1 MKILFTF
8 PGQGTQH
15 EGMLQNLPGTELEQ
29 ARAVLGAEVDTLDSA
44 SSLTHTRAVQLSL
57 LIAGVAW
64 ARELERRGVSP
75 DIVSGLSI
83 GAYPAAVIAGSLDF
97 TDALKLVALRGDLM
111 EQAYPHGYGLT
122 AIMGLTL
129 PQVENLIQG
138 TGTYIANLNAE
149 TQIVIAG
156 TDDGMAQ
163 VAERALAKGASKA
176 KRLAVSVPSHCA
188 LLAEPAKKLAAAFES
203 VTLSRPRCAYLS
215 GSTGRV
221 LWQPEKIADD
231 LAMNMARTVRWQ
243 EAVISANE
251 REARL
256 AIEMPPGGILT
267 CLTRQ
272 AAWEGES
279 ISLERSGVDVAVHLA
294 GRLRA
299 CVFLPGGGCALPGLR
314 VRLYYFVGRVRRNAS
329 PPGKASG
336 SVLQTSG
343 VHPPF
348 RGQCSQARIL
358 LAVAG
363 KDDRNQLLHLVRLC
377 QLQ

>member
-15 EGMLQNLPGTELEQ
+15 AGMLQNLPGTELAL
-29 ARAVLGAEVDTLDSA
+29 ARDVLGVEADALDSPDA
-44 SSLTHTRAVQLSL
+44 LKHTRAVQLAL

-83 GAYPAAVIAGSLDF
+83 GAYPAAVVAGALDF
-97 TDALKLVALRGDLM
+97 ADALRLVALRGDLM
-111 EQAYPHGYGLT
+111 EQAWPHGYGLT

-129 PQVENLIQG
+129 SQVESLVEG
-138 TGTYIANLNAE
+138 SGTYIANLNAE

-156 TDDGMAQ
+156 ADEAMAD
-163 VAERALAKGASKA
+163 VAKRALEKGASKA
-176 KRLAVSVPSHCA
+176 RRLAVSVPSHCE
-188 LLAEPAKKLAAAFES
+188 LLAEPAQKLVEAFSE
-203 VTLSRPRCAYLS
+203 VTLSRPHHAYLS

-221 LWQPEKIADD
+221 LWQPERIADD

-256 AIEMPPGGILT
+256 AIEMPPGGVLT

-279 ISLERSGVDVAVHLA
+279 ISLERSGMDVAVHLA
-294 GRLRA
+294 KRLR
-299 CVFLPGGGCALPGLR
+299 
-314 VRLYYFVGRVRRNAS
+314 
-329 PPGKASG
+329 
-336 SVLQTSG
+336 T
-343 VHPPF
+343 
-348 RGQCSQARIL
+348 
-358 LAVAG
+358 
-363 KDDRNQLLHLVRLC
+363 
-377 QLQ
+377 

>member
-15 EGMLQNLPGTELEQ
+15 PSMLKALPGTEMAL
-29 ARAVLGAEVDTLDSA
+29 AREVLGAEVDSLDSSDA
-44 SSLTHTRAVQLSL
+44 LQHTRAVQLAL

-64 ARELERRGVSP
+64 AREVQRRGVSP

-83 GAYPAAVIAGSLDF
+83 GAYPAAVIAGALEF
-97 TDALKLVALRGDLM
+97 TDALRLVALRGDLM

-129 PQVENLIQG
+129 PQVEKLIEG
-138 TGTYIANLNAE
+138 SGTYIANLNAE

-156 TDDGMAQ
+156 SDDAMAQ
-163 VAERALAKGASKA
+163 VAKRALEKGASKA
-176 KRLAVSVPSHCA
+176 HRLAVSVPSHCE
-188 LLAEPAKKLAAAFES
+188 LLAPPAQKLVAAFEN

-221 LWQPEKIADD
+221 LWTPEKIADD

-256 AIEMPPGGILT
+256 AIEMPPGGVLT

-279 ISLERSGVDVAVHLA
+279 ISLERSGIDVAVHLA
-294 GRLRA
+294 QRL
-299 CVFLPGGGCALPGLR
+299 
-314 VRLYYFVGRVRRNAS
+314 S
-329 PPGKASG
+329 
-336 SVLQTSG
+336 T
-343 VHPPF
+343 
-348 RGQCSQARIL
+348 
-358 LAVAG
+358 
-363 KDDRNQLLHLVRLC
+363 
-377 QLQ
+377 

>member
-15 EGMLQNLPGTELEQ
+15 PGMLKALPGTEMAL
-29 ARAVLGAEVDTLDSA
+29 AREVLGAEVDSLDSPDA
-44 SSLTHTRAVQLSL
+44 LQHTRAVQLAL

-64 ARELERRGVSP
+64 AREVQRRGVSP

-83 GAYPAAVIAGSLDF
+83 GAYPAAVIAGALEF
-97 TDALKLVALRGDLM
+97 TDALRLVALRGDLM

-129 PQVENLIQG
+129 PQVEKLIEG
-138 TGTYIANLNAE
+138 GGTYIANLNAE

-156 TDDGMAQ
+156 SGDAMAE
-163 VAERALAKGASKA
+163 VAKRALEKGASKA
-176 KRLAVSVPSHCA
+176 HRLAVSVPSHCE
-188 LLAEPAKKLAAAFES
+188 LLAPPAQKLVAAFEN
-203 VTLSRPRCAYLS
+203 VALSRPRCAYLS

-221 LWQPEKIADD
+221 LWTPEKIADD

-256 AIEMPPGGILT
+256 AIEMPPGGVLT

-279 ISLERSGVDVAVHLA
+279 ISLERSGIDVAVHLA
-294 GRLRA
+294 QRLSA
-299 CVFLPGGGCALPGLR
+299 
-314 VRLYYFVGRVRRNAS
+314 
-329 PPGKASG
+329 
-336 SVLQTSG
+336 
-343 VHPPF
+343 
-348 RGQCSQARIL
+348 
-358 LAVAG
+358 
-363 KDDRNQLLHLVRLC
+363 
-377 QLQ
+377 

>member
-15 EGMLQNLPGTELEQ
+15 TGMLQNLPGTELAL
-29 ARAVLGAEVDTLDSA
+29 AREVLGAEADTLDTPDA
-44 SSLTHTRAVQLSL
+44 LQHTRAVQLAL

-64 ARELERRGVSP
+64 ARELERRGVAP

-83 GAYPAAVIAGSLDF
+83 GAYPAAVIAGALEF
-97 TDALKLVALRGDLM
+97 TDALTLVALRGDLM

-129 PQVENLIQG
+129 PQVESLVAGSG
-138 TGTYIANLNAE
+138 TFIANLNAE

-156 TDDGMAQ
+156 SDEAMAD
-163 VAERALAKGASKA
+163 VAKRALDKGASKA
-176 KRLAVSVPSHCA
+176 HRLAVSVPSHCA
-188 LLAEPAKKLAAAFES
+188 LLAEPAQRLVEAFRH

-221 LWQPEKIADD
+221 LWQPERIADD

-243 EAVISANE
+243 DAAISANE

-256 AIEMPPGGILT
+256 AIEMPPGGVLT

-272 AAWEGES
+272 AEWEGES
-279 ISLERSGVDVAVHLA
+279 VSLERSGVDVAVHLA
-294 GRLRA
+294 KRLR
-299 CVFLPGGGCALPGLR
+299 G
-314 VRLYYFVGRVRRNAS
+314 
-329 PPGKASG
+329 
-336 SVLQTSG
+336 
-343 VHPPF
+343 
-348 RGQCSQARIL
+348 
-358 LAVAG
+358 
-363 KDDRNQLLHLVRLC
+363 
-377 QLQ
+377 

>member
-15 EGMLQNLPGTELEQ
+15 AGMLQHLPGTEMAQ
-29 ARAVLGAEVDTLDSA
+29 AREILGAEVDTLDGASA
-44 SSLTHTRAVQLSL
+44 LAHTRAVQLSL
-57 LIAGVAW
+57 LISGVAW
-64 ARELERRGVSP
+64 ARELQRRGVSP

-83 GAYPAAVIAGSLDF
+83 GAYPAAVVAGALNF

-129 PQVENLIQG
+129 PQVETLIEDS
-138 TGTYIANLNAE
+138 GTYIANLNAE

-156 TDDGMAQ
+156 TDEGMAK
-163 VAERALAKGASKA
+163 VAARALAKGASKA
-176 KRLAVSVPSHCA
+176 HRLTVSVPSHCE
-188 LLAEPAKKLAAAFES
+188 LLAEPAQKLVEAFQS

-256 AIEMPPGGILT
+256 AIELPPGGVLT

-279 ISLERSGVDVAVHLA
+279 ISLERSGMDVAVHLA
-294 GRLRA
+294 KRLRA
-299 CVFLPGGGCALPGLR
+299 
-314 VRLYYFVGRVRRNAS
+314 
-329 PPGKASG
+329 
-336 SVLQTSG
+336 
-343 VHPPF
+343 
-348 RGQCSQARIL
+348 
-358 LAVAG
+358 
-363 KDDRNQLLHLVRLC
+363 
-377 QLQ
+377 

>member
-8 PGQGTQH
+8 PGQGTQYP
-15 EGMLQNLPGTELEQ
+15 GMLKALPGTEMAL
-29 ARAVLGAEVDTLDSA
+29 AREVLGAEVDSLDSPDA
-44 SSLTHTRAVQLSL
+44 LQHTRAVQLAL

-64 ARELERRGVSP
+64 AREVQRRGVSP

-83 GAYPAAVIAGSLDF
+83 GAYPAAVIAGALEF
-97 TDALKLVALRGDLM
+97 TDALRLVALRGDLM

-129 PQVENLIQG
+129 PQVEKLIEG
-138 TGTYIANLNAE
+138 SGTYIANLNAE

-156 TDDGMAQ
+156 SDDAMAE
-163 VAERALAKGASKA
+163 VAKRALEKGASKA
-176 KRLAVSVPSHCA
+176 HRLAVSVPSHCE
-188 LLAEPAKKLAAAFES
+188 LLAPPAQKLVAAFEN

-221 LWQPEKIADD
+221 LWTPEKIADD

-256 AIEMPPGGILT
+256 AIEMPPGGVLT

-279 ISLERSGVDVAVHLA
+279 ISLERSGIDVAVHLA
-294 GRLRA
+294 QRLSA
-299 CVFLPGGGCALPGLR
+299 
-314 VRLYYFVGRVRRNAS
+314 
-329 PPGKASG
+329 
-336 SVLQTSG
+336 
-343 VHPPF
+343 
-348 RGQCSQARIL
+348 
-358 LAVAG
+358 
-363 KDDRNQLLHLVRLC
+363 
-377 QLQ
+377 

>member
-15 EGMLQNLPGTELEQ
+15 PDMLQNLPGTELAQ
-29 ARAVLGAEVDTLDSA
+29 ARDVLGAEADALDSPA
-44 SSLTHTRAVQLSL
+44 ALQHTRAVQLSL

-64 ARELERRGVSP
+64 ARELERRGVLP

-83 GAYPAAVIAGSLDF
+83 GAYPAAVVAGALDF
-97 TDALKLVALRGDLM
+97 ADALRLVALRGDLM
-111 EQAYPHGYGLT
+111 EQAWPHGYGLT
-122 AIMGLTL
+122 AIIGLTL
-129 PQVENLIQG
+129 AQVESLVEG
-138 TGTYIANLNAE
+138 SGTYIANLNAE

-156 TDDGMAQ
+156 ADEAMAD
-163 VAERALAKGASKA
+163 VAKRALEKGANKA
-176 KRLAVSVPSHCA
+176 HRLAVSVPSHCE
-188 LLAEPAKKLAAAFES
+188 LLAEPAQKLAAAFAQ
-203 VTLSRPRCAYLS
+203 VTLSRPRYAYLS

-256 AIEMPPGGILT
+256 AIEMPPGGVLT

-279 ISLERSGVDVAVHLA
+279 VSLERSGVDVAVHLA
-294 GRLRA
+294 KRLRA
-299 CVFLPGGGCALPGLR
+299 
-314 VRLYYFVGRVRRNAS
+314 
-329 PPGKASG
+329 
-336 SVLQTSG
+336 
-343 VHPPF
+343 
-348 RGQCSQARIL
+348 
-358 LAVAG
+358 
-363 KDDRNQLLHLVRLC
+363 
-377 QLQ
+377 

>member
-15 EGMLQNLPGTELEQ
+15 PDMLQNLPGPELAQ
-29 ARAVLGAEVDTLDSA
+29 AREVLGAEADGLDSPDA
-44 SSLTHTRAVQLSL
+44 LKHTRAVQLAL

-64 ARELERRGVSP
+64 ARELARRGAAP

-83 GAYPAAVIAGSLDF
+83 GAYPAAVVAGALDF
-97 TDALKLVALRGDLM
+97 SDALKLVALRGDLM

-129 PQVENLIQG
+129 PQVESLVEGSG
-138 TGTYIANLNAE
+138 TWIANLNAE

-156 TDDGMAQ
+156 TDEAMAG
-163 VAERALAKGASKA
+163 VAKRALAKGASKA
-176 KRLAVSVPSHCA
+176 HRLAVSVPSHCE
-188 LLAEPAKKLAAAFES
+188 LLAEPAQKLAAFS
-203 VTLSRPRCAYLS
+203 NVTLSRPRCAYLS

-256 AIEMPPGGILT
+256 AIEMPPGGVLT

-279 ISLERSGVDVAVHLA
+279 VSLERNGVEVAVHLA
-294 GRLRA
+294 KRLRA
-299 CVFLPGGGCALPGLR
+299 
-314 VRLYYFVGRVRRNAS
+314 
-329 PPGKASG
+329 
-336 SVLQTSG
+336 
-343 VHPPF
+343 
-348 RGQCSQARIL
+348 
-358 LAVAG
+358 
-363 KDDRNQLLHLVRLC
+363 
-377 QLQ
+377 

>member
-29 ARAVLGAEVDTLDSA
+29 ARAV
-44 SSLTHTRAVQLSL
+44 
-57 LIAGVAW
+57 
-64 ARELERRGVSP
+64 
-75 DIVSGLSI
+75 
-83 GAYPAAVIAGSLDF
+83 
-97 TDALKLVALRGDLM
+97 
-111 EQAYPHGYGLT
+111 
-122 AIMGLTL
+122 
-129 PQVENLIQG
+129 
-138 TGTYIANLNAE
+138 
-149 TQIVIAG
+149 
-156 TDDGMAQ
+156 
-163 VAERALAKGASKA
+163 
-176 KRLAVSVPSHCA
+176 

-299 CVFLPGGGCALPGLR
+299 
-314 VRLYYFVGRVRRNAS
+314 
-329 PPGKASG
+329 
-336 SVLQTSG
+336 
-343 VHPPF
+343 
-348 RGQCSQARIL
+348 
-358 LAVAG
+358 
-363 KDDRNQLLHLVRLC
+363 
-377 QLQ
+377 

>member
-1 MKILFTF
+1 MKIVFTF

-15 EGMLQNLPGTELEQ
+15 AGMLQNLPGDEMAQ
-29 ARAVLGAEVDTLDSA
+29 AREVLGAETDTLDSPTA
-44 SSLTHTRAVQLSL
+44 LEHTRAVQLSL

-64 ARELERRGVSP
+64 ARELERRGVAP

-83 GAYPAAVIAGSLDF
+83 GAYPAAVVAGALDF
-97 TDALKLVALRGDLM
+97 TDALRLVALRGDLM

-129 PQVENLIQG
+129 PQVETLIEG

-156 TDDGMAQ
+156 TDEGMAQ

-176 KRLAVSVPSHCA
+176 RRLAVSVPSHCELLHEPA
-188 LLAEPAKKLAAAFES
+188 LKLAEAFS
-203 VTLSRPRCAYLS
+203 RVTLSRPRCAWLS

-243 EAVISANE
+243 EAMISASE
-251 REARL
+251 RDGRL
-256 AIEMPPGGILT
+256 AIEMPPGGVLT

-272 AAWEGES
+272 AAWKGEA

-294 GRLRA
+294 KRLSA
-299 CVFLPGGGCALPGLR
+299 
-314 VRLYYFVGRVRRNAS
+314 
-329 PPGKASG
+329 
-336 SVLQTSG
+336 
-343 VHPPF
+343 
-348 RGQCSQARIL
+348 
-358 LAVAG
+358 
-363 KDDRNQLLHLVRLC
+363 
-377 QLQ
+377 

>member
-8 PGQGTQH
+8 PGQGTQNP
-15 EGMLQNLPGTELEQ
+15 GMLHNVPGTELAQ
-29 ARAVLGAEVDTLDSA
+29 AREVFGAEADTLDSPDA
-44 SSLTHTRAVQLSL
+44 LQHTRAVQLAL

-83 GAYPAAVIAGSLDF
+83 GAYPAAVVAGALDF
-97 TDALKLVALRGDLM
+97 ADALRLVALRGDLM

-129 PQVENLIQG
+129 SQVESLVEGSG
-138 TGTYIANLNAE
+138 TWIANLNAE

-156 TDDGMAQ
+156 SDEAMAA
-163 VAERALAKGASKA
+163 VAKRALEKGASKA
-176 KRLAVSVPSHCA
+176 HRLAVSVPSHCE
-188 LLAEPAKKLAAAFES
+188 LLAEPAQKLAAAFS
-203 VTLSRPRCAYLS
+203 NVTLSRPRCAYLS
-215 GSTGRV
+215 GSSGRV

-256 AIEMPPGGILT
+256 AIEMPPGGVLT

-279 ISLERSGVDVAVHLA
+279 ISLERDGVDVAVHLA
-294 GRLRA
+294 KRLR
-299 CVFLPGGGCALPGLR
+299 
-314 VRLYYFVGRVRRNAS
+314 
-329 PPGKASG
+329 
-336 SVLQTSG
+336 T
-343 VHPPF
+343 
-348 RGQCSQARIL
+348 
-358 LAVAG
+358 
-363 KDDRNQLLHLVRLC
+363 
-377 QLQ
+377 

>member
-15 EGMLQNLPGTELEQ
+15 EGMLQNLPGTELAQ
-29 ARAVLGAEVDTLDSA
+29 AREALGTEVDTLDSA
-44 SSLTHTRAVQLSL
+44 ASLSHTRGVQLSL

-64 ARELERRGVSP
+64 ARELERRGVTP

-83 GAYPAAVIAGSLDF
+83 GAYPAAVIAGALDF
-97 TDALKLVALRGDLM
+97 TDAIRLVALRGDLM

-129 PQVENLIQG
+129 PQVEQLIDG

-156 TDDGMAQ
+156 TDEGMAQ
-163 VAERALAKGASKA
+163 VAKRALEKGANKA
-176 KRLAVSVPSHCA
+176 HRLAVSVPSHCE
-188 LLAEPAKKLAAAFES
+188 LLAEPAQKLEAAFET
-203 VTLSRPRCAYLS
+203 VTLSRPRLAYLS

-221 LWQPEKIADD
+221 LWQPERIADD

-243 EAVISANE
+243 EAMISANE

-256 AIEMPPGGILT
+256 AIEMPPGGVLT

-272 AAWEGES
+272 ASWEGET

-294 GRLRA
+294 GRLQR
-299 CVFLPGGGCALPGLR
+299 
-314 VRLYYFVGRVRRNAS
+314 
-329 PPGKASG
+329 
-336 SVLQTSG
+336 
-343 VHPPF
+343 
-348 RGQCSQARIL
+348 
-358 LAVAG
+358 
-363 KDDRNQLLHLVRLC
+363 
-377 QLQ
+377 

>member
-1 MKILFTF
+1 MKIVFTF

-15 EGMLQNLPGTELEQ
+15 VGMLQNLPGDELAQ
-29 ARAVLGAEVDTLDSA
+29 AREVLGAETDTLDSPA
-44 SSLTHTRAVQLSL
+44 ALEHTRAVQLSL

-64 ARELERRGVSP
+64 ARELERRGVAP

-83 GAYPAAVIAGSLDF
+83 GAYPAAVVAGALDF
-97 TDALKLVALRGDLM
+97 ADALRLVALRGDLM

-129 PQVENLIQG
+129 PQVETLLDG

-156 TDDGMAQ
+156 TDEGMAQ

-176 KRLAVSVPSHCA
+176 RRLAVSVPSHCELLHEPA
-188 LLAEPAKKLAAAFES
+188 LKLAEAFS
-203 VTLSRPRCAYLS
+203 RVTLSRPRCAWLS

-243 EAVISANE
+243 EAMISASE
-251 REARL
+251 RDGRL
-256 AIEMPPGGILT
+256 AIEMPPGGVLT

-272 AAWEGES
+272 AAWKGEA

-294 GRLRA
+294 KRLQR
-299 CVFLPGGGCALPGLR
+299 
-314 VRLYYFVGRVRRNAS
+314 
-329 PPGKASG
+329 
-336 SVLQTSG
+336 
-343 VHPPF
+343 
-348 RGQCSQARIL
+348 
-358 LAVAG
+358 
-363 KDDRNQLLHLVRLC
+363 
-377 QLQ
+377 

>member
-15 EGMLQNLPGTELEQ
+15 PGMLQQLPGTALAE
-29 ARAVLGAEVDTLDSA
+29 AREVLGAEVDTLDTPEA
-44 SSLTHTRAVQLSL
+44 LEHTRAVQLSL

-64 ARELERRGVSP
+64 ARELQRQGVEP

-83 GAYPAAVIAGSLDF
+83 GAYPAAVVAGALAFD
-97 TDALKLVALRGDLM
+97 DALRLVALRGDLM

-129 PQVENLIQG
+129 PQVEAISEGSQ
-138 TGTYIANLNAE
+138 TWIANLNAE

-156 TDDGMAQ
+156 RDEDMAQ
-163 VAERALAKGASKA
+163 VAEKALAKGASKA
-176 KRLAVSVPSHCA
+176 KRLAVSVPSHCE
-188 LLAEPAKKLAAAFES
+188 LLTRPAEKLAQAFAGVS
-203 VTLSRPRCAYLS
+203 LSRPACAYLS

-256 AIEMPPGGILT
+256 AIEMPPGGVLT

-272 AAWEGES
+272 AAWDGET
-279 ISLERSGVDVAVHLA
+279 ISLERSGIDVARHLA
-294 GRLRA
+294 KRLREQ
-299 CVFLPGGGCALPGLR
+299 G
-314 VRLYYFVGRVRRNAS
+314 
-329 PPGKASG
+329 
-336 SVLQTSG
+336 
-343 VHPPF
+343 
-348 RGQCSQARIL
+348 
-358 LAVAG
+358 
-363 KDDRNQLLHLVRLC
+363 
-377 QLQ
+377 

>member
-15 EGMLQNLPGTELEQ
+15 PGMLQHLPGDELAQ
-29 ARAVLGAEVDTLDSA
+29 AREVLGDEALTLDTPDA
-44 SSLTHTRAVQLSL
+44 LKHTRAVQLSL

-64 ARELERRGVSP
+64 ARELERRDVAP

-83 GAYPAAVIAGSLDF
+83 GAYPAAVVAGALDF
-97 TDALKLVALRGDLM
+97 RDALTLVALRGDLM

-129 PQVENLIQG
+129 SQVEPLLEG

-149 TQIVIAG
+149 TQTVIAG
-156 TDDGMAQ
+156 PDDGMAI
-163 VAERALAKGASKA
+163 VAKRAMAKGATKA
-176 KRLAVSVPSHCA
+176 PRLAVSVPSHCE
-188 LLAEPAKKLAAAFES
+188 LLAQPAQKLVQAFNG
-203 VTLSRPRCAYLS
+203 VMLKRPRYAYLS

-221 LWQPEKIADD
+221 LWQPERIADD

-294 GRLRA
+294 QRLR
-299 CVFLPGGGCALPGLR
+299 
-314 VRLYYFVGRVRRNAS
+314 
-329 PPGKASG
+329 
-336 SVLQTSG
+336 
-343 VHPPF
+343 
-348 RGQCSQARIL
+348 QA
-358 LAVAG
+358 G
-363 KDDRNQLLHLVRLC
+363 
-377 QLQ
+377 

>member
-1 MKILFTF
+1 MKILITF

-15 EGMLQNLPGTELEQ
+15 PGMLQQLPGTELAQ
-29 ARAVLGAEVDTLDSA
+29 AREVLGAEVDTLDTPEA
-44 SSLTHTRAVQLSL
+44 LKHTRAVQLAL

-64 ARELERRGVSP
+64 AHELERRGVSP

-83 GAYPAAVIAGSLDF
+83 GAYPAAVVAGALDF
-97 TDALKLVALRGDLM
+97 TDALTLVALRGDLM

-129 PQVENLIQG
+129 GQVEALVADS
-138 TGTYIANLNAE
+138 GTYIANLNAE

-156 TDDGMAQ
+156 SDEAMAA
-163 VAERALAKGASKA
+163 VAKRALDKGASKA
-176 KRLAVSVPSHCA
+176 HRLAVSVPSHCA
-188 LLAEPAKKLAAAFES
+188 LLEQPAQTLREAFS
-203 VTLSRPRCAYLS
+203 RVTLARPRHAYLS

-221 LWQPEKIADD
+221 LWQPERIADD

-256 AIEMPPGGILT
+256 AIEMPPGGVLT

-279 ISLERSGVDVAVHLA
+279 IALERSGVEVAVHLA
-294 GRLRA
+294 KRLQ
-299 CVFLPGGGCALPGLR
+299 G
-314 VRLYYFVGRVRRNAS
+314 
-329 PPGKASG
+329 
-336 SVLQTSG
+336 
-343 VHPPF
+343 
-348 RGQCSQARIL
+348 
-358 LAVAG
+358 
-363 KDDRNQLLHLVRLC
+363 
-377 QLQ
+377 